1 MRSSSVSKLVGA
13 SDFIHIDDLEVRGSV
28 PSNRKPSLALLLS
41 SVVSRDSPCA
51 TARCLQVTK
60 VIEMKRELLERNRAS
75 ASAAAVAEKLI
86 ISRVCGRQRDRHR
99 ALRGL
104 RAACMQHAAEGW
116 LRRRVGFQPCL
127 LRLGLGSLTQL
138 SSQDSLEQQ
147 RRLQGALARVAPL
160 RP

>member
-1 MRSSSVSKLVGA
+1 MRSP
-13 SDFIHIDDLEVRGSV
+13 LE
-28 PSNRKPSLALLLS
+28 SNRNPSLTSSRS

-86 ISRVCGRQRDRHR
+86 ISRVCGRQRDRHH

-104 RAACMQHAAEGW
+104 RAACVRHAAEGW
-116 LRRRVGFQPCL
+116 LRRRVGFQPSL
-127 LRLGLGSLTQL
+127 LALGLGSLAKL
-138 SSQDSLEQQ
+138 SIWDSLEQQ
-147 RRLQGALARVAPL
+147 WRLQGALARVAAL